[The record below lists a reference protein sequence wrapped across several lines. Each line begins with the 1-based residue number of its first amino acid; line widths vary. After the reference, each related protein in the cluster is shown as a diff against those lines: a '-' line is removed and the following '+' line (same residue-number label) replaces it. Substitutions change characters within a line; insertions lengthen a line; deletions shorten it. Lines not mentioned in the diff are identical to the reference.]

1 MMVVG
6 RTWCR
11 ATETGRRSIAVT
23 ILFVSLLL
31 GCASAHTGA
40 VASAGAAG
48 RAQLI
53 VKFRPAVAEPSAEAF
68 VQTLSEDAGVKLVYV
83 RPMNGDTHVFA
94 IQGGIDRGQLDA
106 VIRRLQGRPDVV
118 YAEQNRILRH
128 QR

>member
-6 RTWCR
+6 HTCCR
-11 ATETGRRSIAVT
+11 ATEIGRRSIVVT

-68 VQTLSEDAGVKLVYV
+68 VQTLSEDAGVRLVYV
-83 RPMNGDTHVFA
+83 RAMSGGAHVFA
-94 IQGGIDRGQLDA
+94 VEGA
-106 VIRRLQGRPDVV
+106 VSRTQFDQIIRRLEARPDIV
-118 YAEQNRILRH
+118 YVEEDRILRH